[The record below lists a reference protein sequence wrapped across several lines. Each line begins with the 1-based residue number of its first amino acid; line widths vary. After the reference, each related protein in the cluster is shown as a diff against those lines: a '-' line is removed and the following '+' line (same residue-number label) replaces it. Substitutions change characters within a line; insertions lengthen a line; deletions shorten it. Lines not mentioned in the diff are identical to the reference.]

1 MSGLFE
7 ANGLDVQIGWWVI
20 DVIIVIMVAW
30 CYIESNVA
38 TVFSIEFNIYS
49 LCYNLP
55 IVWGTFVY
63 MWFLCSSACCM
74 IYGFLFSFLACVFC
88 LVYEKETKKRSWF
101 WPLTQILYNFL
112 KLLFFFKQVIEQF
125 EVGFSNSSNFKM
137 CESNRNRL
145 KDIELKFAFWF

>member
-49 LCYNLP
+49 LCYNFAHRMRYLC
-55 IVWGTFVY
+55 VY
-63 MWFLCSSACCM
+63 VVFMFLCM
-74 IYGFLFSFLACVFC
+74 LHDIWIFVFFPGVC
-88 LVYEKETKKRSWF
+88 
-101 WPLTQILYNFL
+101 ILP
-112 KLLFFFKQVIEQF
+112 
-125 EVGFSNSSNFKM
+125 
-137 CESNRNRL
+137 RL
-145 KDIELKFAFWF
+145 

>member
-55 IVWGTFVY
+55 IV
-63 MWFLCSSACCM
+63 
-74 IYGFLFSFLACVFC
+74 
-88 LVYEKETKKRSWF
+88 
-101 WPLTQILYNFL
+101 
-112 KLLFFFKQVIEQF
+112 
-125 EVGFSNSSNFKM
+125 
-137 CESNRNRL
+137 
-145 KDIELKFAFWF
+145 